1 MPLKSILSF
10 LYSYWML
17 LSMKLLNISQ
27 LPVPRHSSMTKCWAR
42 KGEWGNH
49 ERLPDCGHEGKKHAL
64 HFPFSLSSPLT
75 SKKRIVPW
83 DGSCFSKMKE
93 QKKKIGDWLFDIYGI
108 SMLAWI
114 NYLGFHMKENKVPF
128 DQATIIFALHYW
140 AETIVRL
147 LCSLTLFI
155 YLVPQIYSFHLFF
168 YSFFKKH
175 NLLNYKY

>member
-49 ERLPDCGHEGKKHAL
+49 GRLPNCGHEGKKHAL

-93 QKKKIGDWLFDIYGI
+93 QKKNRR
-108 SMLAWI
+108 LAI
-114 NYLGFHMKENKVPF
+114 RYLWNFHASLDQLPRLSHEREQSPF
-128 DQATIIFALHYW
+128 WSSHYY
-140 AETIVRL
+140 
-147 LCSLTLFI
+147 LCSPLLSWNNSQTIMFT
-155 YLVPQIYSFHLFF
+155 YSLYIFGP
-168 YSFFKKH
+168 S
-175 NLLNYKY
+175 NI